1 MKAWLVIATKENYL
15 IWTRDGWHFDFDT
28 MQIYN
33 IRVCLKQSVNQ
44 STVNESVDKQVKAAS
59 VNFWPGGGKT
69 LQNNLKSTM

>member
-1 MKAWLVIATKENYL
+1 
-15 IWTRDGWHFDFDT
+15 

-33 IRVCLKQSVNQ
+33 IRVCLKQTVNQ